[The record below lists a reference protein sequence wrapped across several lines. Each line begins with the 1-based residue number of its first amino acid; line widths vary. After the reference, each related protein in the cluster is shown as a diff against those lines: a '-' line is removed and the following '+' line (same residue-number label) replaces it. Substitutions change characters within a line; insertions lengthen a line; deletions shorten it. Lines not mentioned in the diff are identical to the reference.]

1 MTDEYCSLPPLSRSQ
16 DHSTLQRGSDFQ
28 GDCKAGMTDV
38 FAGNVEARPST
49 LHIQPLPFQLDFS
62 CPIDLP
68 SKPVCG
74 AIWPWALAYVSSSP
88 SPVCADWGSQRS
100 CVRM

>member
-1 MTDEYCSLPPLSRSQ
+1 MSSQ
-16 DHSTLQRGSDFQ
+16 EMSKPGLALFTF
-28 GDCKAGMTDV
+28 K
-38 FAGNVEARPST
+38 
-49 LHIQPLPFQLDFS
+49 PLPFQLDFS

-88 SPVCADWGSQRS
+88 SPVCADWGYQRS